1 MIPLLK
7 LIAIAFLVATNA
19 FFVSSEFA
27 LVSVRRA
34 RLEARA
40 AAGSKNAR
48 AALRL
53 LDNPT
58 IFISAVQFGIT
69 LASLALGWIGEPAF
83 AEFAQLCE
91 AHPGIQT
98 LLATLLAVALSGGP
112 MGGALV
118 AGNDG
123 ATGKALPG
131 AGVALGADSVGN
143 WDITPRSSSGD
154 RGRCPG
160 ALPMRHAVR
169 WRATGPRRRTPGFS
183 PSRRWWAPWRT

>member
-7 LIAIAFLVATNA
+7 LVAIAFLVATNA
-19 FFVSSEFA
+19 FFVATEFA

-69 LASLALGWIGEPAF
+69 LASLALGWIGEPTVAALLEPI
-83 AEFAQLCE
+83 AESIA
-91 AHPGIQT
+91 
-98 LLATLLAVALSGGP
+98 
-112 MGGALV
+112 
-118 AGNDG
+118 
-123 ATGKALPG
+123 
-131 AGVALGADSVGN
+131 SVG
-143 WDITPRSSSGD
+143 
-154 RGRCPG
+154 
-160 ALPMRHAVR
+160 
-169 WRATGPRRRTPGFS
+169 RAGYVAHG
-183 PSRRWWAPWRT
+183 